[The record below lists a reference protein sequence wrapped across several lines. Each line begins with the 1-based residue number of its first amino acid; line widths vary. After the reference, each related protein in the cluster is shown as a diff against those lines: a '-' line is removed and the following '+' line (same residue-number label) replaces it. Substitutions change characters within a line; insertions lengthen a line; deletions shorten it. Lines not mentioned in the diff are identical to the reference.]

1 MPFQKQN
8 AAFKVQTD
16 KLPVISYMMKLCIYP
31 FQLWSKVIIKTS
43 QRGNKITEKVG
54 KRVWEHFI
62 TTFKLFSSH
71 GWLSSL
77 SSKST

>member
-16 KLPVISYMMKLCIYP
+16 KLPVISYMMKLCIYS
-31 FQLWSKVIIKTS
+31 FELWSKVIIKTS

-54 KRVWEHFI
+54 KEFQNI
-62 TTFKLFSSH
+62 L
-71 GWLSSL
+71 
-77 SSKST
+77 